1 MPKKVKRLALKS
13 AFSTKVADNDL
24 IVVDNIAVEDYKTK
38 TVVEMLSKLGADKKA
53 LIVMPEVDQKLIK
66 SAANIPGVKTALVN
80 TINVYDILNC
90 DKFIVAKK
98 RSREDRGGVRIM
110 KTAHDIIL
118 KPVITEASM
127 QGIANK
133 KYTFQVA
140 KDANKIEIAKAVA
153 ELFGVK
159 VAKVNTINVNG
170 KYRRQGIKG
179 GYTPDWKKPS

>member
-1 MPKKVKRLALKS
+1 
-13 AFSTKVADNDL
+13 
-24 IVVDNIAVEDYKTK
+24 
-38 TVVEMLSKLGADKKA
+38 
-53 LIVMPEVDQKLIK
+53 
-66 SAANIPGVKTALVN
+66 
-80 TINVYDILNC
+80 
-90 DKFIVAKK
+90 
-98 RSREDRGGVRIM
+98 M

-127 QGIANK
+127 QDIANK

-179 GYTPDWKKPS
+179 GYTPDWKKAIVTLTEDSKTIEFFESMR